1 MFFLRINLT
10 INVAHP
16 VFLMHTQS
24 LLSGYTPGRHSLII
38 KPRWPLGARRS
49 HYSTTAKEAAVTRAS
64 SLASLKMKQKHKHPL
79 IDTRG
84 SVWSA
89 VPDRSSDWTSE
100 GASVYPL
107 TAHHVQQQSS
117 YAHLYKHLTTD
128 LSSKGHRE
136 EKEGNQSR
144 KQSVR
149 AKVPGK
155 QSKIELWHHWEIYD
169 SELNCNL
176 NLKL

>member
-64 SLASLKMKQKHKHPL
+64 SLASLKMKQKTQTPADWYEGFRVKRCARPLFWLDFWRCVCLSINSPSCSAAELLCTSLQTPHHWPL
-79 IDTRG
+79 IKGPQR
-84 SVWSA
+84 
-89 VPDRSSDWTSE
+89 RE
-100 GASVYPL
+100 GR
-107 TAHHVQQQSS
+107 
-117 YAHLYKHLTTD
+117 K
-128 LSSKGHRE
+128 SK
-136 EKEGNQSR
+136 Q